1 MKSGAQTTALDLD
14 NLVATAAS
22 WTCACERRF
31 GFISSLLTFLGGL
44 SSSILNDS
52 APPVEDYTYML
63 DMAAITSLWATVDEV
78 HDAVR
83 RMMAALPT
91 LNVVSSDGGEMPFA
105 GEAYSLPFI
114 CVSTR
119 LAGLSGLVHR
129 YLGRLDASSKRSH
142 QWEPLF
148 AISEERVRK
157 AIKLFA

>member
-78 HDAVR
+78 HEAVLVE
-83 RMMAALPT
+83 AADVLEVPQ
-91 LNVVSSDGGEMPFA
+91 LRALGE
-105 GEAYSLPFI
+105 
-114 CVSTR
+114 
-119 LAGLSGLVHR
+119 GLDRDDDLTP
-129 YLGRLDASSKRSH
+129 
-142 QWEPLF
+142 EPL
-148 AISEERVRK
+148 ALARDRLVRDDVEL
-157 AIKLFA
+157 AEGDDHWE